1 MASSLLSRSHH
12 IDFDSVF
19 RIDDAGIVQMF
30 ESLVSTGLMEFLGCP
45 AIFYEQ
51 ALIEFFDNGSVRDG
65 MVVSTINGTA
75 IEISESVFAAA
86 FGLPTEGLTD
96 LSEVPRDHLSNA
108 QKLFS
113 ASEKEVSASCLK
125 KEVKMQFRLLS
136 DILAKSLFVKAGSFD
151 AVTRDRFLLMTAITF
166 DVKVNWGNILFG
178 VLKEMVTPDSRQAK
192 GYAIQICVLL
202 KNIPGL
208 ELGESKAFPA
218 PRILNEKSV
227 HRIVS
232 VNENVG
238 EVGDAPRAKPTP
250 VKRTVSKKRQASI
263 DADVAPIIKKKRTT
277 KIKPVAA
284 KKLVLEETIAA
295 IPSTEESLPVKEI
308 TFEDADATIRQ
319 VLTQLDLVFEPQDD
333 VHRGRDETWFDRA
346 FDEAFV
352 AENQE
357 DQASESL
364 EHIFLELD
372 AAGTKEV
379 GDSSKRSAAS
389 KQSVEE
395 IMSVDDLL
403 VQICDDLK
411 LPFITHAE
419 ISKIKVG
426 ESIAL
431 RDKGKG
437 ILVEDELIQSNPA
450 QEAVDIICGDVEF
463 LVELRDRV
471 MVDVVEF
478 FHSFS
483 LNKLTDLDALL
494 ALKAKEK
501 LMLEWAE
508 TDSLETAV
516 KRRLFILSK
525 TLLDYHRHYLVTG
538 QPWTA
543 LASQTFDLLSA
554 VHSDSLDALRTQQ
567 QEHGIFLEQ
576 PCSSTAVDYAGDCSA
591 VFARFF
597 SVARSTCWVRPLI
610 CLDGIWTPLQ
620 GPDFWRSG
628 SRLSLFLNKVEMSAP
643 AVQDIFGHS
652 VSFLE
657 PTQYWEAAPF
667 LHKTWAWHCVCTE
680 VFPFTISGRLRPAN
694 RSADIVMYSF
704 DVQKLPAYLLDDF
717 QRGLHTDCFASYF
730 GSSDA
735 LSDSKTHSDS
745 SSGCTVYRSPSPGE
759 NLFALGPAIFS
770 RVNQVEQ
777 PYFVQSP
784 ISPPAAFSPQES
796 SSSSSNVSIHFDS
809 EDLPMRAPEAAHTS
823 APGDS
828 HASSAALEDLRSY
841 FSKRID
847 ESTTELRSK
856 VNESTQLKDLKKGLL
871 APVSTIFQDLLDL
884 KRNDRAHEAKLNAL
898 DGQVAALRND
908 QLEFQNRISADLL
921 SLSTQFADIVEFI
934 RGGDAK
940 KGESGSSSRPPPVRV
955 ERRNLPIPP
964 SPRDA
969 AGTSG
974 AARIPAFP
982 RTTGT
987 LEERIEQA
995 RRHLLQSGLVISV
1008 EEAAERIRQADIQ
1021 ESDRFQRERERARRE
1036 KRSSSSRRRRGS

>member
-51 ALIEFFDNGSVRDG
+51 ALFEFFENGSERDG

-113 ASEKEVSASCLK
+113 ASEKEVSVSCLK

-166 DVKVNWGNILFG
+166 DVKINWGNLLFG

-218 PRILNEKSV
+218 PRILNEKTV

-250 VKRTVSKKRQASI
+250 FKRTVSKKRQASI

-277 KIKPVAA
+277 KSKPVAA

-295 IPSTEESLPVKEI
+295 IPSTEELLPVKEI

-319 VLTQLDLVFEPQDD
+319 VLSQLDMVCEPQDD
-333 VHRGRDETWFDRA
+333 VQRGRDETWFDRA

-357 DQASESL
+357 DQASVSL

-372 AAGTKEV
+372 AAEPIEV
-379 GDSSKRSAAS
+379 GDSSKKSAAS
-389 KQSVEE
+389 KRSFEE

-411 LPFITHAE
+411 LTFTTAAE

-426 ESIAL
+426 ESIAM

-437 ILVEDELIQSNPA
+437 ILVEDELIHSNPT

-463 LVELRDRV
+463 FVELRDRV

-483 LNKLTDLDALL
+483 LNKLTDLNALLALKAKEKLMLEWAETDSLETTVKRRLFILSRYREMLFRTLLDSHRHYLVSGQPWTATASQTFDLLSAKLTDLNALL

-516 KRRLFILSK
+516 KRRLFILSRYREMLFR
-525 TLLDYHRHYLVTG
+525 TLLDSHRHYLVSG

-543 LASQTFDLLSA
+543 TASQTFDLLSA
-554 VHSDSLDALRTQQ
+554 VHSESLEALRIQQ
-567 QEHGIFLEQ
+567 QEHGIIFDQ
-576 PCSSTAVDYAGDCSA
+576 PCTSTAFDYAS
-591 VFARFF
+591 
-597 SVARSTCWVRPLI
+597 
-610 CLDGIWTPLQ
+610 
-620 GPDFWRSG
+620 
-628 SRLSLFLNKVEMSAP
+628 
-643 AVQDIFGHS
+643 
-652 VSFLE
+652 
-657 PTQYWEAAPF
+657 
-667 LHKTWAWHCVCTE
+667 
-680 VFPFTISGRLRPAN
+680 
-694 RSADIVMYSF
+694 
-704 DVQKLPAYLLDDF
+704 
-717 QRGLHTDCFASYF
+717 
-730 GSSDA
+730 
-735 LSDSKTHSDS
+735 
-745 SSGCTVYRSPSPGE
+745 
-759 NLFALGPAIFS
+759 
-770 RVNQVEQ
+770 
-777 PYFVQSP
+777 QSQ
-784 ISPPAAFSPQES
+784 I
-796 SSSSSNVSIHFDS
+796 
-809 EDLPMRAPEAAHTS
+809 
-823 APGDS
+823 
-828 HASSAALEDLRSY
+828 
-841 FSKRID
+841 
-847 ESTTELRSK
+847 
-856 VNESTQLKDLKKGLL
+856 
-871 APVSTIFQDLLDL
+871 
-884 KRNDRAHEAKLNAL
+884 
-898 DGQVAALRND
+898 
-908 QLEFQNRISADLL
+908 
-921 SLSTQFADIVEFI
+921 
-934 RGGDAK
+934 
-940 KGESGSSSRPPPVRV
+940 
-955 ERRNLPIPP
+955 
-964 SPRDA
+964 
-969 AGTSG
+969 
-974 AARIPAFP
+974 
-982 RTTGT
+982 
-987 LEERIEQA
+987 
-995 RRHLLQSGLVISV
+995 
-1008 EEAAERIRQADIQ
+1008 
-1021 ESDRFQRERERARRE
+1021 
-1036 KRSSSSRRRRGS
+1036 